1 LKIYCDTSFL
11 LKLYIREPDSDKA
24 IDAIQQTEPHYLP
37 FNRFIELELHSA
49 IEGKMFRKEISLI
62 QLESAL
68 KIISDHSQTGFLRSD
83 KFDWNSTFELAKE
96 LVHTVGT
103 RRHGARTLDLIHI
116 AIASKTSC
124 ERFLTFDHR
133 QGRVAQALGME
144 VELL

>member
-24 IDAIQQTEPHYLP
+24 IDVIQQTEAHDLP
-37 FNRFIELELHSA
+37 FNRFLELELHSA

-116 AIASKTSC
+116 AIASKSSC
-124 ERFLTFDHR
+124 ERFLTFD
-133 QGRVAQALGME
+133 QALGME